1 MSSEENELSK
11 FLEEYECAVIPK
23 FPSHVENMSAGS
35 YSEVLEYAKSDE
47 YRNKGFVPL
56 EIRCRWDKIV
66 CGSALKLRFSWAD
79 SEGAVVIVNT
89 RHKCDFFDIISK
101 MAMAFNH
108 ESIFIKESGTQDAY
122 RVMVKAFRIGC
133 SPKEPIGNFVSNVS
147 LAENARQAVA
157 LLGKTG
163 SIENEDD
170 VKENFLLCFDSWDRH
185 ANISRL
191 AIDLIVKDFMKEMNF
206 CWK

>member
-47 YRNKGFVPL
+47 YRNKGFVPR
-56 EIRCRWDKIV
+56 EIRFRWDKMV
-66 CGSALKLRFSWAD
+66 YGTALKLHFSWAD
-79 SEGAVVIVNT
+79 SDGTIVVVNT
-89 RHKCDFFDIISK
+89 RHKCGFFDIISK

-133 SPKEPIGNFVSNVS
+133 SPKEPIGNLVSNVS
-147 LAENARQAVA
+147 LAELAKQAIA
-157 LLGKTG
+157 LLGKT
-163 SIENEDD
+163 STIENEED
-170 VKENFLLCFDSWDRH
+170 VKEKFLLCFDSWDRY
-185 ANISRL
+185 ANIGRL
-191 AIDLIVKDFMKEMNF
+191 AIDLIVKDFMKEMNL